1 MLVPHTYNY
10 FIIYIIVRMWYKH
23 YSLVHLPHYLVLRQI
38 RQILPRFYKVFLE
51 IIFS

>member
-23 YSLVHLPHYLVLRQI
+23 YSLVHLPHYLVQYQI
-38 RQILPRFYKVFLE
+38 MHFLFCYLIDYHRFNL
-51 IIFS
+51 